1 LSFADDDGI
10 VVVVMKSRTVDLRV
24 TYKRRRGAGK
34 GLMTTAE
41 YFATPETVL
50 PCELAYG
57 VLEVAE
63 SPSAS
68 HQRVVGNLFL
78 AMAPLV
84 RDRQLGEVILS
95 PMDVVLDY
103 DAALVVQPD
112 LLFVSANRQI
122 VSDKVY
128 GPPDLVVEVL
138 SPRPRVGRLDRRF
151 GWFARYGVRECWLID
166 LSNRRFEVLRFG
178 SGGVGSRTAFAP
190 GAVIES
196 DVLPGFRLPADLFGL

>member
-1 LSFADDDGI
+1 LPSLDDDGI
-10 VVVVMKSRTVDLRV
+10 VVVMKSRTVDLRV

-41 YFATPETVL
+41 YFRTPETVL

-63 SPSAS
+63 SPSAP

-78 AMAPLV
+78 AMAPFI

-122 VSDKVY
+122 VSDRVY

-138 SPRPRVGRLDRRF
+138 SPHPRVGQLERRLA
-151 GWFARYGVRECWLID
+151 WFARYGVREGWLVD

-178 SGGVGSRTAFAP
+178 QGGVRTRTAFAP
-190 GAVIES
+190 GAAVES
-196 DVLPGFRLPADLFGL
+196 DVLPGFQLPADIFGL